1 MNTTVVV
8 RPVRFTD
15 NLEPMQGFLET
26 LGLRPRIMAEAGG
39 WIEMVAGG
47 GMVALHDAAT
57 SDHGAAS
64 GETRLAF
71 EVDDVTGLAE
81 RLLDAGV
88 KDVTVYDEAYGKVLT
103 CTDPLDDTVTVD
115 GRSDDLYG
123 YRVVQADTP
132 AARMRVVPVRFTDPL
147 GPYGLWLEALG
158 LSRVAGGDEAYVR
171 YAAGGGEHGY
181 VGLHSVYS
189 DDLPIVASPAA
200 VHLTFA
206 TDEPLDDLAAR
217 LVAASFTD
225 AVVVHEEFGSMLRVT
240 DADGR
245 ECQVHEAPTGDE

>member
-1 MNTTVVV
+1 MNATVVV

-15 NLEPMQGFLET
+15 NVQAMQGFLET

-39 WIEMVAGG
+39 WVEMVAGG
-47 GMVALHDAAT
+47 GMVALHGAAT
-57 SDHGAAS
+57 SDHGATS
-64 GETRLAF
+64 GETSLAF
-71 EVDDVTGLAE
+71 EADDVTGLAQ
-81 RLLDAGV
+81 RLLDAAV
-88 KDVTVYDEAYGKVLT
+88 EDVTVYDEAYGKVLT
-103 CTDPLDDTVTVD
+103 CADPLGDTVTVD

-123 YRVVQADTP
+123 YRVVEADTP
-132 AARMRVVPVRFTDPL
+132 AASLRVVPVRFTEPQ
-147 GPYGLWLEALG
+147 GPYGPWLEALG
-158 LSRVAGGDEAYVR
+158 LSRVAGGDDGYVM

-181 VGLHSVYS
+181 VGLHHVYS
-189 DDLPIVASPAA
+189 DDLPIVPGPAA

-225 AVVVHEEFGSMLRVT
+225 AVVVHEDFGSMLRVT

-245 ECQVHEAPTGDE
+245 ECQVHEAPPG